1 METWDSASKK
11 ALEQLFGRLLMVV
24 ACHNWGKAFS
34 SKKQLSGCRNQKG
47 NLLGAKCR
55 VGP

>member
-1 METWDSASKK
+1 MKIWDSVSKK
-11 ALEQLFGRLLMVV
+11 GLEQLFGGLLMVV
-24 ACHNWGKAFS
+24 ACHNWGKTFR

>member
-1 METWDSASKK
+1 METWDSVSKK
-11 ALEQLFGRLLMVV
+11 GLEQLFGRLLMVV